1 MTKVYVL
8 GAGAGAAYTGSY
20 LGETSPVAKNFFQKA
35 MRVINIHR
43 IKDRHFGDEN
53 LQFHHIF
60 EFIEKLWGIPRE
72 QVHRSDLDMEEV
84 LTLLNIEMEED
95 IPGRDRLRQAYEE
108 YLLLM
113 ALTFDKILYGEPCP
127 HHRRIAQSLG
137 AGDTVI
143 SFNYELL
150 MDYALHHLQRDGI
163 QWHIKD
169 GYGISCDPLAGMP
182 ATEDLQRVQE
192 TAATAAGGSNVKL
205 LKLHGSLNW
214 LYCPQCGQLYAYEH
228 SDARGH
234 SVIINGMANMIQCTT
249 EHCCQRLSRVIIPPT
264 LMKNYQSIPFI
275 PELWQQA
282 RQALQRASEIIVIGY
297 SFPTTDFR
305 SNWMFRKAMVD
316 NKSLKKVT
324 IVDAAEGYARQALL
338 TKHKSIFRVDHLAFH
353 HDIAEFTSTLER

>member
-8 GAGAGAAYTGSY
+8 GAGAAAAYTGSY

-43 IKDRHFGDEN
+43 IKDRYFGDED
-53 LQFHHIF
+53 LKFDHIF
-60 EFIEKLWGIPRE
+60 DFIKKFWGIPRE
-72 QVHRSDLDMEEV
+72 QVHRSNLDMEEV

-95 IPGRDRLRQAYEE
+95 IPGRDRLLQAYEE

-113 ALTFDKILYGEPCP
+113 ALTFDKILYGKPCP
-127 HHRRIAQSLG
+127 HHRRIARSLKP
-137 AGDTVI
+137 GDTVI

-150 MDYALHHLQRDGI
+150 MDYALHHLERNDTR
-163 QWHIKD
+163 WHIKD
-169 GYGISCDPLAGMP
+169 GYGISCDHLTGSYDKRNLPAG
-182 ATEDLQRVQE
+182 AV
-192 TAATAAGGSNVKL
+192 AGGSNVKL

-228 SDARGH
+228 RDARGQ

-249 EHCCQRLSRVIIPPT
+249 EYCCHRLSRVIIPPT

-316 NKSLKKVT
+316 NKCLKKVT
-324 IVDAAEGYARQALL
+324 IVDTAEGYPLKTLL
-338 TKHKSIFRVDHLAFH
+338 EKHKSIFRVDDLVFYN
-353 HDIAEFTSTLER
+353 DISEFTGTLEQ